1 MKKLCLMMALVCL
14 LAGCGAE
21 QTLETV
27 ADEQVLSQSAARQ
40 IHVELPE
47 ETVLPVMQTDT
58 GELYICRDFEVSVQT
73 LPGGDLN
80 RTVETI
86 SGFGAGDVTVMET
99 ESNSLTRYDFVWS
112 CAGETGPE
120 VGRAS
125 VLSDGTW
132 HYCLTVMTAEKNAA
146 GYQEI
151 FNGMFE
157 SFTIS

>member
-27 ADEQVLSQSAARQ
+27 ADEQVLAQSAARQ

-58 GELYICRDFEVSVQT
+58 GKLYICRDFEVSVQT

-80 RTVETI
+80 RTVETL

-99 ESNSLTRYDFVWS
+99 ESKGLTRYDFVWS

-132 HYCLTVMTAEKNAA
+132 HYCLTVTTAEKNAA
-146 GYQEI
+146 DYQEI

-157 SFTIS
+157 TFTIS